1 MAMRESQEG
10 RENGRSYMEGIG
22 EGMGTE
28 QMLGMGGSK
37 RAVGQQNE
45 GYEVLSSNRNVI
57 NSLQRQ
63 QNHNQ
68 LPNQIPYTS

>member
-1 MAMRESQEG
+1 
-10 RENGRSYMEGIG
+10 
-22 EGMGTE
+22 MGTE